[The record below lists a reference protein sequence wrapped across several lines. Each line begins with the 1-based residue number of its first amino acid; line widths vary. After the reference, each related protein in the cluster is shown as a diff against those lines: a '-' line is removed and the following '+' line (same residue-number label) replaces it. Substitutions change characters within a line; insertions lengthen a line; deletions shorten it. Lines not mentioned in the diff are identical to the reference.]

1 MVDEEEKKREALI
14 GGGRGLQFALHQV
27 VATSP
32 GMAILRWRPP
42 PRGGYLKIGG
52 ENDPWPLATIPSHF
66 SFFSSVFALFCTEQ
80 QKI

>member
-1 MVDEEEKKREALI
+1 MDEEKKRDALI
-14 GGGRGLQFALHQV
+14 GGGGGLQFALHQV

-42 PRGGYLKIGG
+42 PGGGYFKIGG
-52 ENDPWPLATIPSHF
+52 ENDPWPRYLLFFPSP
-66 SFFSSVFALFCTEQ
+66 VFALFCTEQ